1 MREIK
6 FRAWG
11 KNSKEFLQ
19 DKNGYGLTLKEIQ
32 NISDIDLWEF
42 QQFTGLK
49 DKNGKDIYEGDIMK
63 VLDRDWSDIE
73 KDTKTYIV
81 HFAEG
86 EFKLCSEEQ
95 IEEYKKDYNE
105 RDYYNPKAYETRI
118 NKLYGRDRFEVI
130 GNIFENPELIK

>member
-32 NISDIDLWEF
+32 NIADIDLWEF
-42 QQFTGLK
+42 QQFTGII
-49 DKNGKDIYEGDIMK
+49 DKNGKEIYEGDVVKTPQQKYIKQWVVEYDYDGNLILSNQINSEMSLYDFEDMILNK
-63 VLDRDWSDIE
+63 ENCYIKDI
-73 KDTKTYIV
+73 
-81 HFAEG
+81 
-86 EFKLCSEEQ
+86 
-95 IEEYKKDYNE
+95 
-105 RDYYNPKAYETRI
+105 
-118 NKLYGRDRFEVI
+118 EVI

>member
-32 NISDIDLWEF
+32 NIADIDLWEF
-42 QQFTGLK
+42 QQFTGIL
-49 DKNGKDIYEGDIMK
+49 DKNGKEIYEGDVVKTPQQKYIKQWVVEYDYDGNLILSNQINSEMSLYDFEDMILNK
-63 VLDRDWSDIE
+63 ENCYIKDI
-73 KDTKTYIV
+73 
-81 HFAEG
+81 
-86 EFKLCSEEQ
+86 
-95 IEEYKKDYNE
+95 
-105 RDYYNPKAYETRI
+105 
-118 NKLYGRDRFEVI
+118 EVI

>member
-130 GNIFENPELIK
+130 GNTFENPELIK